1 MMADRPFPIDFA
13 TLDRGAKPNTYLV
26 LPKGFEAQA
35 PVDQESPVWSA
46 QPADLLAA
54 FKAVALEAPRT
65 ELVREGDA
73 QIELVQRSALF
84 KFPDFITVEAVA
96 VDGGAALCVFS
107 RSKVGYSDLG
117 VNAKRVTGW
126 LATLQSRL

>member
-1 MMADRPFPIDFA
+1 MADRPFPIDFA
-13 TLDRGAKPNTYLV
+13 TLDPGTKPNTYLV
-26 LPKGFEAQA
+26 LPEGFEAKAMANQ
-35 PVDQESPVWSA
+35 VSPVWDAS
-46 QPADLLAA
+46 PNELLGA

-65 ELVREGDA
+65 ELVRDSET

-84 KFPDFITVEAVA
+84 RFPDYITVEALA

-117 VNAKRVTGW
+117 VNAKRITGW
-126 LATLQSRL
+126 LATLETRL